1 MKKRLNSSTAIIM
14 IVVLLVALQVSCKVA
29 AQSKTSNNA
38 GQNNFLKGY
47 WNYANGAQAYY
58 DGVGDSA
65 IGTKVPRNNCYQFVL
80 GENYWEDLKSTGNN
94 TWSVSQIVRYCP
106 TGARVYEPTI
116 FTKVNDSTIRL
127 QNSLLGTEYLIRHS
141 NNE

>member
-1 MKKRLNSSTAIIM
+1 M
-14 IVVLLVALQVSCKVA
+14 ILVLFVAVQVSCKVA
-29 AQSKTSNNA
+29 AQSKTSKRTE
-38 GQNNFLKGY
+38 QNNFLKGY
-47 WNYANGAQAYY
+47 WNYGNGAQAYY

-65 IGTKVPRNNCYQFVL
+65 IGIKVPTNNCYHFVL
-80 GENYWEDLKSTGNN
+80 GEDYWKNLKSTGNN

-127 QNSLLGTEYLIRHS
+127 QNSLLGTEYLVRHS
-141 NNE
+141 NNK